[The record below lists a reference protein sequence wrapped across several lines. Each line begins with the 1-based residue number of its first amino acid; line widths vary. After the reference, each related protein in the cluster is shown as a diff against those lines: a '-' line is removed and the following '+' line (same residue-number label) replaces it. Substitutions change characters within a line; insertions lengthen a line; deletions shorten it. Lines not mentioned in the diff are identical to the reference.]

1 MSPER
6 FQMKALQFCNAAWH
20 IPCGC
25 RSAPGARFAQI
36 AGWGRLPQD
45 HRMTRNVP
53 NADWHPASWQS
64 KPASQQPNYPDAA
77 ALEHVVADLS
87 RLPPI
92 VTSWEVD
99 SLGDEIAR
107 AQRGEAFILQGGDC
121 AETFDECTSENIVAK
136 LKILLQMSLVILY
149 GLKKPVIRVGRMAGQ
164 YAKPRSADIET
175 RDGTSLPSFRG
186 DLVNRSPFTAEDRVP
201 DPQLILR
208 GYERAALTLNF
219 VRSLI
224 DGGFA
229 DLHHPE
235 YWDLNWVGHS
245 PTADEYHAIVASIS
259 DSLDFLETI
268 SGQPVHKTRRADI
281 YAAHEGLHLLY
292 EQAQTRFLDRRSRWY
307 NLSTHF
313 PWIGMR
319 TAEIDGAHVE
329 YFRGISNPIGVKV
342 GPGMTRQWLQDLVA
356 ALNPTN
362 KPGRLTLI
370 HRFGAKE
377 IEEHLPDLITAVKE
391 TGSPVLWVC
400 DPMHGNTEST
410 SDGVKTRRFDNI
422 VAEMASAF
430 RVHESMGT
438 HLGGVHLEL
447 TGENVTE
454 CTGGARGLTDGDL
467 ARAYKS
473 TVDPRL
479 NYEQAMEVA
488 MRIAGLHK

>member
-1 MSPER
+1 VSR
-6 FQMKALQFCNAAWH
+6 TIDKAN
-20 IPCGC
+20 
-25 RSAPGARFAQI
+25 
-36 AGWGRLPQD
+36 
-45 HRMTRNVP
+45 
-53 NADWHPASWQS
+53 WHPASWQS
-64 KPASQQPNYPDAA
+64 RPAAQQARYPDQAELDRA
-77 ALEHVVADLS
+77 VADLS

-99 SLGDEIAR
+99 ALKDLVAK
-107 AQRGEAFILQGGDC
+107 AQRGEAFVLQGGDC

-136 LKILLQMSLVILY
+136 LKILLQMSLVMLY
-149 GLKKPVIRVGRMAGQ
+149 GLKKPVVRVGRMAGQ
-164 YAKPRSADIET
+164 YAKPRSADTET

-186 DLVNRSPFTAEDRVP
+186 DLVNRSPFTAEDRLP
-201 DPQLILR
+201 DPQMILR

-219 VRSLI
+219 VRSLV

-235 YWDLNWVGHS
+235 YWDVDWVGHS
-245 PTADEYHAIVASIS
+245 AMADEYHDIVKSIS
-259 DSLDFLETI
+259 SSIDFLETF
-268 SGQPVHKTRRADI
+268 SGKEVYRSQRADI

-292 EQAQTRFLDRRSRWY
+292 EQSQTRFLDRRERWY
-307 NLSTHF
+307 NLTTHF

-319 TAEIDGAHVE
+319 TAEIDGAHIE
-329 YFRGISNPIGVKV
+329 YFRGIANPMGVKI
-342 GPGMTRQWLQDLVA
+342 GPGMTAEWLQKLVA
-356 ALNPTN
+356 VLNPN
-362 KPGRLTLI
+362 NEPGRLTLI
-370 HRFGAKE
+370 HRFGAKG
-377 IEEHLPDLITAVKE
+377 IEESLPPLITAVKE

-410 SDGVKTRRFDNI
+410 ADGIKTRRFGSI
-422 VAEMASAF
+422 LSELESAF
-430 RVHESMGT
+430 RVHESMGSY
-438 HLGGVHLEL
+438 LGGVHLEL

-488 MRIAGLHK
+488 MRIAGLHQSS

>member
-1 MSPER
+1 
-6 FQMKALQFCNAAWH
+6 
-20 IPCGC
+20 
-25 RSAPGARFAQI
+25 
-36 AGWGRLPQD
+36 
-45 HRMTRNVP
+45 MTRNVSK
-53 NADWHPASWQS
+53 ADWHPASWQS
-64 KPASQQPNYPDAA
+64 QPAAQQPRYPDQA
-77 ALEHVVADLS
+77 ALDRVVADLS

-99 SLGDEIAR
+99 SLGDEFAR

-121 AETFDECTSENIVAK
+121 AETFDECTSESIVAK

-149 GLKKPVIRVGRMAGQ
+149 GLKKPCIRVGRMAGQ
-164 YAKPRSADIET
+164 YAKPRSADTET
-175 RDGTSLPSFRG
+175 RDGETLPSFRG
-186 DLVNRSPFTAEDRVP
+186 DLVNRSPFTDADRIP

-245 PTADEYHAIVASIS
+245 HMAEEYHSIVASIS
-259 DSLDFLETI
+259 DSLDFLETV

-281 YAAHEGLHLLY
+281 YASHEGLHLLY
-292 EQAQTRFLDRRSRWY
+292 EQAQTRYLDRRERWY
-307 NLSTHF
+307 NLATHF

-319 TAEIDGAHVE
+319 TAAVDGAHVE
-329 YFRGISNPIGVKV
+329 YFRGIANPIGVKI
-342 GPGMTRQWLQDLVA
+342 GPGMTREWLQELVA
-356 ALNPTN
+356 VLNPTN
-362 KPGRLTLI
+362 RPGRLTLI
-370 HRFGAKE
+370 HRFGVKN
-377 IEEHLPDLITAVKE
+377 IEDHLPDLIAAVRE

-400 DPMHGNTEST
+400 DPMHGNTETT

-422 VAEMASAF
+422 IAELEAAF
-430 RVHESMGT
+430 RVHQSMGT

-488 MRIAGLHK
+488 MRISGLHK